1 MEAIDKGL
9 LVPFQDYRVARRE
22 VVFGES
28 RLDLLLEGPH
38 DFCFVEV
45 KSVTLVESGNGL
57 FPDAPTT
64 RGRKH
69 VGSLAQAVR
78 EGHRAA
84 VIFVIQREDVIGF
97 RPNDNADPEFGQA
110 LREAV
115 RQGVEVHAFRCHV
128 TPRTVEIDLPIPVS
142 L

>member
-1 MEAIDKGL
+1 M
-9 LVPFQDYRVARRE
+9 
-22 VVFGES
+22 
-28 RLDLLLEGPH
+28 EGPR

-45 KSVTLVESGNGL
+45 KSVTLVEGGNGL

-64 RGRKH
+64 RGKKH

-84 VIFVIQREDVIGF
+84 VVFVVQREDVIGF

-110 LREAV
+110 LRDAV
-115 RQGVEVHAFRCHV
+115 REDVEAHAYRCHV
-128 TPRTVEIDLPIPVS
+128 SPKAVEIDSSIPVS